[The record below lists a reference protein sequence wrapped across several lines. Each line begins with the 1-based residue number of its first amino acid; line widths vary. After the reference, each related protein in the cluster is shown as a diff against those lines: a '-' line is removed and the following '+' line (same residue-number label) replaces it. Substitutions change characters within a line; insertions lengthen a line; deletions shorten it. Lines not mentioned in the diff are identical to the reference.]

1 MKISAPIETIITA
14 PTPPP
19 SAPGTETGPN
29 FAPHQHLA
37 RKSPPRIFMQ
47 SLDRGYLA
55 ALRAGFEWTGFAREI
70 RPGTRIAIKPNLTF
84 PVFRRGVMT
93 NPEAL
98 EAVILY
104 LKDYTS
110 HITICESDSGGYNPF
125 SMSEVFAR
133 TGIDDFARRHGVRVV
148 NLSGMPSRDI
158 RVQAGLRR
166 LRVPLPTM
174 LLDETDIFIT
184 MPVPKVHANAIVSL
198 SMKNQWGVIQ
208 QPSQRLKLHPY
219 FKEVIYAVN
228 RALPRSFAVFDGKF
242 GLNRNGPMRGD
253 AVELNWLLL
262 SDNFFV
268 SDALVAGLLGFDWHE
283 VPHLRY
289 ALKKESISSI
299 SNIECNTDYRAF
311 QKDPFILRREWTD
324 YPGLITFH
332 SRLMAYLGY
341 ESPLAKP
348 LHWLLY
354 KFREP
359 FY

>member
-1 MKISAPIETIITA
+1 MNAAASIAPA
-14 PTPPP
+14 P
-19 SAPGTETGPN
+19 
-29 FAPHQHLA
+29 A
-37 RKSPPRIFMQ
+37 RSSPRVARTDPPRIFIQ
-47 SLDRGYLA
+47 SLDHGYLP
-55 ALRAGFEWTGFAREI
+55 ALRAAFEWTGFAREI
-70 RPGTRIAIKPNLTF
+70 GPDTRVAIKPNLTF
-84 PVFRRGVMT
+84 PVFRKGVMT

-98 EAVILY
+98 EALILY
-104 LKDYTS
+104 LKNYTP
-110 HITICESDSGGYNPF
+110 HITVCESDSGGYNRF
-125 SMSEVFAR
+125 SMNEVFAR
-133 TGIDDFARRHGVRVV
+133 TGINEFARRHGVRVV
-148 NLSGMPSRDI
+148 NLSDAPSRDI
-158 RVQAGLRR
+158 RVRAGLRR

-174 LLDETDIFIT
+174 LLDDTDLFIT

-208 QPSQRLKLHPY
+208 QPSLRLKLHPY

-228 RALPRSFAVFDGKF
+228 RALPRSLAVFDGKY

-253 AVELNWLLL
+253 HVDLNWLLL

-268 SDALVAGLLGFDWHE
+268 SDALVAGLLGFDWRE

-289 ALKKESISSI
+289 ALGKENIASIT
-299 SNIECNTDYRAF
+299 NIECNTDFRTF
-311 QKDPFILRREWTD
+311 QKQPFFLKRDWTD
-324 YPGLITFH
+324 YPGLFTFH

-354 KFREP
+354 RFREP